1 VIKEYS
7 PIYLL
12 HSADVTTDLQANR
25 VEMHKNECEP
35 WRVTLID
42 TGAGTMTGGRLR
54 RILPYVKDEELFCF
68 TYGDG
73 CGQVRAFRWAVHEID
88 GHDYQQL
95 ADTLDVVPF
104 EKGKPSIVV
113 AHTIEGKGIRFM
125 EDLLA

>member
-54 RILPYVKDEELFCF
+54 RILPY
-68 TYGDG
+68 T
-73 CGQVRAFRWAVHEID
+73 
-88 GHDYQQL
+88 
-95 ADTLDVVPF
+95 
-104 EKGKPSIVV
+104 
-113 AHTIEGKGIRFM
+113 
-125 EDLLA
+125 